1 MIDDGEGISYE
12 NLAQVGER
20 SWTTADTDTK
30 SKYGLAGESLACIRE
45 N

>member
-1 MIDDGEGISYE
+1 MIDDGDGISYE

-20 SWTTADTDTK
+20 SWTTADNK